1 METLKVS
8 STSDPSSTAG
18 ALANS
23 IRENGKVELQ
33 VIGPKAVNQ
42 AIKAIAIA
50 RGYIAPSGVDL
61 VSVPQFVDITIDG
74 EERTAIR
81 MLVEPR
87 NPLSSLKS
95 RDLTSQEEQE
105 VEEKPETLE
114 TEKAEMEVETN
125 EMEKEEESQGGEESL
140 DIF

>member
-23 IRENGKVELQ
+23 IRENGKVKLQ
-33 VIGPKAVNQ
+33 VIGPRAVNQ
-42 AIKAIAIA
+42 AVKAIAIA

-61 VSVPQFVDITIDG
+61 VSSPQFVDITIDG

-87 NPLSSLKS
+87 NPISKLKPHNLSKEDKGEAE
-95 RDLTSQEEQE
+95 DL
-105 VEEKPETLE
+105 EKDKDDKGP
-114 TEKAEMEVETN
+114 KWM
-125 EMEKEEESQGGEESL
+125 K
-140 DIF
+140 

>member
-23 IRENGKVELQ
+23 IRENGKVKLQ
-33 VIGPKAVNQ
+33 VIGPRAVNQ

-61 VSVPQFVDITIDG
+61 VSSPQFIDIIIDG

-87 NPLSSLKS
+87 NPISNLKPHSL
-95 RDLTSQEEQE
+95 TEED
-105 VEEKPETLE
+105 KKETQKL
-114 TEKAEMEVETN
+114 
-125 EMEKEEESQGGEESL
+125 EKERG
-140 DIF
+140 

>member
-1 METLKVS
+1 METLKIS

-42 AIKAIAIA
+42 AVKAIAIA

-61 VSVPQFVDITIDG
+61 VSVPQFVDIMIDD

-81 MLVEPR
+81 LLIEPR
-87 NPLSSLKS
+87 NPMSNIKSKSLAGK
-95 RDLTSQEEQE
+95 RGEAEKKLK
-105 VEEKPETLE
+105 VEEDRTTEEE
-114 TEKAEMEVETN
+114 TEMKEMEEVDESP
-125 EMEKEEESQGGEESL
+125 EEEKSL

>member
-8 STSDPSSTAG
+8 STSDPNSTAG

-61 VSVPQFVDITIDG
+61 ISTPQFVDITIDG

-81 MLVEPR
+81 ILIEPR
-87 NPLSSLKS
+87 NPMSSVSSKGP
-95 RDLTSQEEQE
+95 TPEKA
-105 VEEKPETLE
+105 VEEAEPESTTPGSVKFE
-114 TEKAEMEVETN
+114 EDTEIEES
-125 EMEKEEESQGGEESL
+125 KEEEEKSL

>member
-23 IRENGKVELQ
+23 IRENGKVKLQ
-33 VIGPKAVNQ
+33 VIGPRAVNQ

-61 VSVPQFVDITIDG
+61 VSSPQFVDITIDG

-87 NPLSSLKS
+87 NPISSIKPHS
-95 RDLTSQEEQE
+95 LTKEEDQG
-105 VEEKPETLE
+105 E
-114 TEKAEMEVETN
+114 TEVVKEDRDDKETQIDEIN
-125 EMEKEEESQGGEESL
+125 PQEYRPEKEEEVG
-140 DIF
+140 

>member
-8 STSDPSSTAG
+8 STSDPNSTAG

-23 IRENGKVELQ
+23 IRENGKVKLQ
-33 VIGPKAVNQ
+33 VIGPRAVNQ

-61 VSVPQFVDITIDG
+61 VSSPQFVDITIDG

-87 NPLSSLKS
+87 NPISGIKPHN
-95 RDLTSQEEQE
+95 LTGEDKE
-105 VEEKPETLE
+105 E
-114 TEKAEMEVETN
+114 TEPDKTN
-125 EMEKEEESQGGEESL
+125 LGN
-140 DIF
+140 F

>member
-1 METLKVS
+1 METLKIS

-42 AIKAIAIA
+42 AVKAIAIA

-61 VSVPQFVDITIDG
+61 VSVPQFVDITIDD

-81 MLVEPR
+81 LLIEPR
-87 NPLSSLKS
+87 NPMSNIKSKSLAGKGTEAEKKLKVGEDLKTGEETETKEMEEAVKS
-95 RDLTSQEEQE
+95 PE
-105 VEEKPETLE
+105 EEKSP
-114 TEKAEMEVETN
+114 
-125 EMEKEEESQGGEESL
+125 